1 MSKNEKMDSN
11 FGGQNFASFPRK
23 HELFLGH
30 FFGCHVFSE
39 NSAPVLVGEAGASVR
54 ARKSL
59 KMRTTS
65 DKHKSPGNVG
75 SGLLSAF
82 GAKIS
87 SVLRFS
93 SVVGSSVCASSFA
106 TGLLAT
112 VLHSCPMMAC

>member
-1 MSKNEKMDSN
+1 MSKSAKMDSN

-54 ARKSL
+54 AQKSL
-59 KMRTTS
+59 KKRTSTNNNR
-65 DKHKSPGNVG
+65 HKSPGNVG

-82 GAKIS
+82 GAITMHNRKM
-87 SVLRFS
+87 
-93 SVVGSSVCASSFA
+93 ASS
-106 TGLLAT
+106 LRL
-112 VLHSCPMMAC
+112 SCVSALVHT